1 MRVKDLIKK
10 EVLTIESTATL
21 MDAAEKMAR
30 LNVGLL
36 VVVDKRGEPVGVISE
51 RDIVKAVADRLP
63 LVAEVGELAAKNI
76 ITIDAD
82 ADVHQ
87 AAKMMRENWVRHL
100 AVVEGG
106 RIIGVISVRDLLADE
121 AIAAMA
127 ESLKPK
133 EPPKG

>member
-1 MRVKDLIKK
+1 MRIKDLVKK
-10 EVLTIESTATL
+10 EVLTIESSATL

-36 VVVDKRGEPVGVISE
+36 VVVDKRGEPIGVISE
-51 RDIVKAVADRLP
+51 RDVVKAVADRLP

-76 ITIDAD
+76 ITIEAD
-82 ADVHQ
+82 ADVYQ
-87 AAKMMRENWVRHL
+87 AAKLMRENWVRHL

-106 RIIGVISVRDLLADE
+106 RIIGVISIRDLLADE

-127 ESLKPK
+127 ESLKLK
-133 EPPKG
+133 EPSKG